1 MFSFFDRTLTPAA
14 RQLERLE
21 NEHEDDAPNVEEVE
35 VEVPG
40 PGESDCDQDEASETQ
55 DPEEEHEDEE
65 GSQNELYFM
74 MLLQMCLGLN
84 TQILVYIFL
93 TRRVVWA

>member
-1 MFSFFDRTLTPAA
+1 MA
-14 RQLERLE
+14 RKL
-21 NEHEDDAPNVEEVE
+21 NPEVE
-35 VEVPG
+35 G
-40 PGESDCDQDEASETQ
+40 GG
-55 DPEEEHEDEE
+55 EEEHEDEE

-74 MLLQMCLGLN
+74 MLLQMCLGLI